1 MLSQA
6 SVVLAGPM
14 TLAPKESQILLHH
27 ITAVANV
34 EISFMINT
42 TLKLW

>member
-1 MLSQA
+1 MLAQA
-6 SVVLAGPM
+6 PAVLAGPM
-14 TLAPKESQILLHH
+14 TLVPTESQIFLHQ